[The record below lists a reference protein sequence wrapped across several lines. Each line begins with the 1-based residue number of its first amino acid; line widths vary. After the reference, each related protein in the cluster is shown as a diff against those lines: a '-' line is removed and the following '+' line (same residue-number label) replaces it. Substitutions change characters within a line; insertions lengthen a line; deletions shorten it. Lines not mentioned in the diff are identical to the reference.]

1 MTSRDGREQDQPGR
15 PPVGTVAE
23 EASLLVEA
31 LAAFGAGGQV
41 PTGHDA
47 GAGPDA
53 TGPDATGPDPTDR
66 DPTQSDDTDSERAD
80 SHACTCGGQRP
91 AACAVC
97 PVCQLIAFVQRV
109 RPETIERLADVA
121 ELAAT
126 GLRDLAV
133 VQRARREQAQPDGRD
148 PAAEHGR
155 SEQPGRSEQTGP
167 GRRDD
172 RGGL

>member
-1 MTSRDGREQDQPGR
+1 MTSGDGREQDQPER

-23 EASLLVEA
+23 EAALLVEA

-41 PTGHDA
+41 PSGAATGRDA
-47 GAGPDA
+47 TNADATNPDA
-53 TGPDATGPDPTDR
+53 TNPDPTRSNPTDS
-66 DPTQSDDTDSERAD
+66 DPADSEDTDSDRAE
-80 SHACTCGGQRP
+80 SQACTCGGQRP

-109 RPETIERLADVA
+109 RPETIERLAEVA

-133 VQRARREQAQPDGRD
+133 VQRTRREQARP
-148 PAAEHGR
+148 
-155 SEQPGRSEQTGP
+155 
-167 GRRDD
+167 DD
-172 RGGL
+172 RGGA